1 MTEKITFA
9 VYQTTCY
16 HIEIDREDL
25 GDDPTR
31 WEAEAEE
38 YFIDTP
44 ERLRDERESEIEEVT
59 KL

>member
-25 GDDPTR
+25 SDDPTR

-38 YFIDTP
+38 YFVDTP
-44 ERLRDERESEIEEVT
+44 DRLRDEREVTETEVT
-59 KL
+59 ML

>member
-31 WEAEAEE
+31 WEAKPK
-38 YFIDTP
+38 YFADTP
-44 ERLRDERESEIEEVT
+44 DRLRDEREVTETEVT
-59 KL
+59 ML

>member
-1 MTEKITFA
+1 MTEKIKFA
-9 VYQTTCY
+9 VYETVCH

-44 ERLRDERESEIEEVT
+44 KDTLTEWAIEEREVSQ
-59 KL
+59 L